1 LRDHHRLAG
10 DQHAC
15 DERPHARHGA
25 TQEDERVIAVR
36 VPEEERI
43 ALAADRLEQREGR
56 RRAAPGG
63 APPGMVVRHHLFQP
77 AAGAER

>member
-1 LRDHHRLAG
+1 VRL
-10 DQHAC
+10 
-15 DERPHARHGA
+15 
-25 TQEDERVIAVR
+25 
-36 VPEEERI
+36 PEEERI